1 MKRLLALLALSV
13 CLFGLIGCGDVYTI
27 NNTTESSQETSE
39 ESSEISEAQ
48 TIEVKQDVVEGEE
61 LMCLCENEQE
71 AKEIAKLYEIEFVY
85 FANGVATFTT
95 DKDLGEVIQ
104 KGKDN
109 GWTELSVNHVIYLDD
124 PVLDP
129 IENGNFEVHTIEDN

>member
-27 NNTTESSQETSE
+27 SNTTESSQETSE
-39 ESSEISEAQ
+39 ESSEISEVQ
-48 TIEVKQDVVEGEE
+48 PIEVKQDVVEGEE

-71 AKEIAKLYEIEFVY
+71 AKEIATLYEIEFVS
-85 FANGVATFTT
+85 FANSVATFTT

-124 PVLDP
+124 PVLEP
-129 IENGNFEVHTIEDN
+129 IEDDNFEVHTIEDN

>member
-1 MKRLLALLALSV
+1 MKKAIGLLLVSV
-13 CLFGLIGCGDVYTI
+13 CLIGLIGCSNNDTI
-27 NNTTESSQETSE
+27 DNPTSSHQETTEEP
-39 ESSEISEAQ
+39 SEISEAQ
-48 TIEVKQDVVEGEE
+48 PIEVKQDVVEGEE

-71 AKEIAKLYEIEFVY
+71 AKEIATLYEIEFVY

-129 IENGNFEVHTIEDN
+129 IKDGNFEVH

>member
-1 MKRLLALLALSV
+1 MKRLLALLTLSV
-13 CLFGLIGCGDVYTI
+13 CLFGLIGCGDIYSI

-39 ESSEISEAQ
+39 EPSEISEVQ
-48 TIEVKQDVVEGEE
+48 PIEVKQDIVEGEE

-85 FANGVATFTT
+85 FADSVATFTT

-109 GWTELSVNHVIYLDD
+109 GWTKLSVNHVIYLDD
-124 PVLDP
+124 PVLEP
-129 IENGNFEVHTIEDN
+129 IKDGNFEVH

>member
-1 MKRLLALLALSV
+1 MKRLVALLTLSV
-13 CLFGLIGCGDVYTI
+13 CLFGLIGCGDVYSI
-27 NNTTESSQETSE
+27 NNTTESSQKTSE
-39 ESSEISEAQ
+39 EPSEISEARP
-48 TIEVKQDVVEGEE
+48 IEIKQDVVEGEE

-71 AKEIAKLYEIEFVY
+71 AKKIATLYEIEFVY

-124 PVLDP
+124 PVLKP
-129 IENGNFEVHTIEDN
+129 IEGDNFEVH

>member
-1 MKRLLALLALSV
+1 MKRLLALLTLSV

-39 ESSEISEAQ
+39 EPSEISEAQ
-48 TIEVKQDVVEGEE
+48 LIGVKQDVVEGEE

-71 AKEIAKLYEIEFVY
+71 AKEIATLYEIEFVY

-95 DKDLGEVIQ
+95 DKNLGEVIQ

-129 IENGNFEVHTIEDN
+129 IEDGNFEVHTIEDN